1 VAEPRLPSGFADLE
15 RFVDEWCLATERE
28 RYARR
33 LVSPIQQMKA
43 FYTAVF
49 PRVDAALEHC
59 NRFPLDDMPEDAM
72 RLLRLVHS
80 FVMVSFPVEV
90 WGRPDIP
97 DTGDA
102 RLDRVIEPIP

>member
-1 VAEPRLPSGFADLE
+1 VAEPRLPDGFADLE
-15 RFVDEWCLATERE
+15 PFVDRWCLATEHE

-33 LVSPIQQMKA
+33 LATPIEQMKA
-43 FYTAVF
+43 FYGAMLA
-49 PRVDAALEHC
+49 RVEAALDWC
-59 NRFPLDDMPEDAM
+59 DRFPLDDMPDDAA
-72 RLLRLVHS
+72 RLLQLVHS

-90 WGRPDIP
+90 WGQPAIR

>member
-1 VAEPRLPSGFADLE
+1 MRLPREFADLE
-15 RFVDEWCLATERE
+15 PFVDAWCLASERE

-33 LVSPIQQMKA
+33 LASTIQEMKE
-43 FYTAVF
+43 FYAAMF
-49 PRVDAALEHC
+49 PRVDAALAHC
-59 NRFPLDDMPEDAM
+59 DRFPLDDLPDDAA

-102 RLDRVIEPIP
+102 SLDRVVEPVP